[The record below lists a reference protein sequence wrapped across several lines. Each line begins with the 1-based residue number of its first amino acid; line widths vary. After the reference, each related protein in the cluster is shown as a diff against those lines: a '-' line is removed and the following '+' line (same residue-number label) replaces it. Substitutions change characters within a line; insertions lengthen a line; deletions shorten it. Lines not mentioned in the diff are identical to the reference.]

1 MTEQASTTYRNA
13 LVDLFESTWG
23 ASPNL
28 EIRSGGLE
36 ATPATAD
43 SGTLL
48 CTLALPSDNM
58 AAASGG
64 VGAKNG
70 TWSGTVASA
79 AGAGTVCRHWR
90 LKTSGGTVVYQGTIG
105 QAVALTTSAST
116 AANGNVCT
124 FASVP
129 GTVVTGMKVSGT
141 GIPAGCRV
149 VATSGTTVTLSHT
162 STAGVSS
169 GAALT
174 FAYDIT
180 IDNETLVQNQQLA
193 IATWQI
199 TAPLA

>member
-1 MTEQASTTYRNA
+1 MLQANTTYRNA
-13 LVDLFESTWG
+13 LVDLFETTWG
-23 ASPNL
+23 ASPTL
-28 EIRSGGLE
+28 EVRSGAVE

-48 CTLALPSDNM
+48 CTLTLPADNM

-64 VGAKNG
+64 VGAKSG
-70 TWSGTVASA
+70 TWSGTVAAA

-90 LKTSGGTVVYQGTIG
+90 LKTSGGTVVLQGTIG
-105 QAVALTTSAST
+105 QAVALNTSALT
-116 AANGNVCT
+116 AANGNVLT

-129 GTVVTGMKVSGT
+129 GTVVVGMRVSGT
-141 GIPAGCRV
+141 GIVAGCTV

-162 STAGVSS
+162 STAGVAS
-169 GAALT
+169 GAAIT

-193 IATWQI
+193 VGAWQI
-199 TAPLA
+199 TAPLT

>member
-1 MTEQASTTYRNA
+1 MLQANTTYRDALNNA
-13 LVDLFESTWG
+13 FESTWG
-23 ASPNL
+23 ASPVL
-28 EIRSGGLE
+28 EVRSGALE

-48 CTLALPSDNM
+48 CSLTLPSDNM
-58 AAASGG
+58 AASSGG
-64 VGAKNG
+64 VVAKSG

-90 LKTSGGTVVYQGTIG
+90 LKTSGGTVVLQGTIG
-105 QAVALTTSAST
+105 QAVALTTSALT
-116 AANGNVCT
+116 AAMGNVLT

-129 GTVVTGMKVSGT
+129 GTVVVGMKVSGT
-141 GIPAGCRV
+141 GIVAGCTV

-162 STAGVSS
+162 STAGVAS
-169 GAALT
+169 GAAIT
-174 FAYDIT
+174 FAYDLT

-193 IATWQI
+193 IGTWQI